1 MEEKL
6 IVWKANHGPKPVH
19 LKLWG
24 DRAIHMEKPLP
35 QMGSA
40 KDALNEPRFQSTS
53 PSKKKTNP
61 KNEEIILVTKFSD
74 TGLGYIVLMY
84 EAQNFRSKS
93 KQHRFGS
100 YYLGLWLHCLSIAK
114 PGSRTFS
121 GDAICVYDVSEV
133 LSTWAAKTSSLTWS
147 NYDRLRPFWQWNNP
161 RPLYG
166 LLHLG
171 VQFQLCADKKPKN
184 FRGPRKPNLWR
195 WSNPMGIPIKYMLII
210 PTGNSW
216 TKIIPMI
223 PQENVLTPTC
233 RSPKPATHLANGIIQ
248 HLLTSG
254 SIKK

>member
-1 MEEKL
+1 
-6 IVWKANHGPKPVH
+6 
-19 LKLWG
+19 
-24 DRAIHMEKPLP
+24 MEKPLP

-133 LSTWAAKTSSLTWS
+133 LSTWAAKTSSLT
-147 NYDRLRPFWQWNNP
+147 
-161 RPLYG
+161 
-166 LLHLG
+166 
-171 VQFQLCADKKPKN
+171 
-184 FRGPRKPNLWR
+184 
-195 WSNPMGIPIKYMLII
+195 
-210 PTGNSW
+210 
-216 TKIIPMI
+216 
-223 PQENVLTPTC
+223 
-233 RSPKPATHLANGIIQ
+233 
-248 HLLTSG
+248 
-254 SIKK
+254 